1 MTKITLSSSKQTPEI
16 LLDFEACKFQIK
28 GCSRPED
35 VELFYGPL
43 IKKIDEHRTI
53 LTQNPKHLEIDI
65 HMIYFNS
72 SSLKF
77 LLELL
82 RFCVKIK
89 GPDAIILNWIYD
101 KDDDDVYEVGNE
113 LSEALNITFTFIE
126 N

>member
-1 MTKITLSSSKQTPEI
+1 MTKITLKPSKQTPEI
-16 LLDFEACKFQIK
+16 LLDFDDCRFQIK

-43 IKKIDEHRTI
+43 LQKIDEYKI
-53 LTQNPKHLEIDI
+53 SIIQNPKKLIIDI
-65 HMIYFNS
+65 HMVYFNS

-82 RFCVKIK
+82 RFCVTIK
-89 GPDAIILNWIYD
+89 GADNINLNWIYD
-101 KDDDDVYEVGNE
+101 KDDDDVFEVGNE
-113 LSEALNITFTFIE
+113 LSEALNIIFTFIE

>member
-1 MTKITLSSSKQTPEI
+1 MTKITLHPTKQTPEI
-16 LLDFEACKFQIK
+16 LLDFDACQFLIK

-43 IKKIDEHRTI
+43 IKKIDENKLLLI
-53 LTQNPKHLEIDI
+53 NNPNHLEITV
-65 HMIYFNS
+65 HMVYFNS

-89 GPDAIILNWIYD
+89 SPDAVDLKWIFD

-113 LSEALNITFTFIE
+113 LSEALNLSFEFIE

>member
-1 MTKITLSSSKQTPEI
+1 MTKILLNPTKQTPEI
-16 LLDFEACKFQIK
+16 DFNFDDVCFLIK

-43 IKKIDEHRTI
+43 IKKIDENKSI
-53 LTQNPKHLEIDI
+53 LIENKKHLKIDI
-65 HMIYFNS
+65 HIVYFNS

-82 RFCVKIK
+82 RLCVAIK
-89 GPDAIILNWIYD
+89 GPDAVDVNWIYD
-101 KDDDDVYEVGNE
+101 KDDDDVMEVGHE
-113 LSEALNITFTFIE
+113 ISEALNLSFVFIE